1 MIVKR
6 RDRRYLMWQ
15 VTNPETGEVQ
25 DLTNAAVRLL
35 VKPEFSKDE
44 VEATP
49 YTAEVHGD
57 PTQGI
62 VKYWYD
68 GTITDGRYW
77 IEAEATMPGSPSSII
92 ITSPTEG
99 YNILQVEPD
108 LG

>member
-15 VTNPETGEVQ
+15 VTNPDTGEIQ
-25 DLTNAAVRLL
+25 DLTAATVKLL
-35 VKPEFSKDE
+35 VREQYSNDTPTEYPMV
-44 VEATP
+44 VE
-49 YTAEVHGD
+49 D
-57 PTQGI
+57 PPTSGI

-68 GTITDGRYW
+68 GTIDAGTYE
-77 IEAEATMPGSPSSII
+77 IESEATIPGSPSSII

>member
-25 DLTNAAVRLL
+25 DLTAATVRLL
-35 VKPEFSKDE
+35 VRPQYSAG
-44 VEATP
+44 EATP
-49 YTAEVHGD
+49 YSAEVHGD

-62 VKYWYD
+62 VRYWYD
-68 GTITDGRYW
+68 GTITEGTYE
-77 IEAEATMPGSPSSII
+77 IESEATMPGTPGPII

>member
-15 VTNPETGEVQ
+15 VTNPDTGEVQ
-25 DLTNAAVRLL
+25 DLSGATVRLL
-35 VKPEFSKDE
+35 VREQYSDE
-44 VEATP
+44 DSIP
-49 YTAEVHGD
+49 YSAEVHD
-57 PTQGI
+57 APQGI
-62 VKYWYD
+62 IKYWYD
-68 GTITDGRYW
+68 GTIAAGTYE
-77 IEAEATMPGSPSSII
+77 IESEATIPGSPSSII